1 MKTIILIFFFII
13 ANSKVLIKVPYIDQ
27 TKKWPTGCESVST
40 VMALHYLKV
49 KISVDE
55 FIQKYLQ
62 KSPIQF
68 KNNKMYA
75 GDPRKVFV
83 GSPYDKNSYGCYAP
97 VIINAL
103 KRLLNKN
110 NYIVKDLTGVSMKDL
125 VKKYI
130 DKKIPVIFWA
140 TIDLKASFNG
150 SVWTIHGTNKTFTWK
165 ANEHCML
172 LVGYDNNKY
181 YFNDPWGNHG
191 VIGYDKK
198 LVETRHKE
206 QYSMAVAVYRK

>member
-13 ANSKVLIKVPYIDQ
+13 TNSKVLIKVPYIDQ

-40 VMALHYLKV
+40 VMALHYLNV
-49 KISVDE
+49 KITVDQ

-110 NYIVKDLTGVSMKDL
+110 SYIVKDLTGVSMKDL
-125 VKKYI
+125 EKKYI

-150 SVWTIHGTNKTFTWK
+150 SVWYIHGTNKTFTWK

-206 QYSMAVAVYRK
+206 QYSMAVAVHRK

>member
-62 KSPIQF
+62 KSKIQF

-103 KRLLNKN
+103 KRLLN
-110 NYIVKDLTGVSMKDL
+110 
-125 VKKYI
+125 
-130 DKKIPVIFWA
+130 
-140 TIDLKASFNG
+140 
-150 SVWTIHGTNKTFTWK
+150 
-165 ANEHCML
+165 
-172 LVGYDNNKY
+172 
-181 YFNDPWGNHG
+181 
-191 VIGYDKK
+191 
-198 LVETRHKE
+198 
-206 QYSMAVAVYRK
+206 